1 MSFPLVPCPVSLQPW
16 QGYFQGLTFGAGT
29 QYPMLSIDAGFD
41 MVGIASKD
49 PQFPRGEGELIG
61 LDVGKGRDL
70 DIDFWVAPVSG
81 GTIQQLLLPL
91 ATAFQVQGNIE
102 QPMWLHLPGWGVL
115 GFMVRTRKRAI
126 KIDLDYSAASL
137 AKPSIKVHA
146 TDPVAYGP
154 VQSVTSTGAQ
164 PVGGVSFPIAFPLTF
179 AAVVGSFSATNNGN
193 FRVYPIITFYGPLDT
208 PTLTI
213 GSLQFQLYNPSQGS
227 NPTVPAGQTVT
238 VDMRL
243 RTVLLNVT
251 GTVQQS
257 SVASWVV
264 AGSAFFSLPAAT
276 TTSIG
281 FSTSSASTGYVTLQ
295 WADGFWL

>member
-1 MSFPLVPCPVSLQPW
+1 MSFPLVACPVDLQPW

-29 QYPMLSIDAGFD
+29 QYPMLNINAGFD

-61 LDVGKGRDL
+61 LDVGKGRD
-70 DIDFWVAPVSG
+70 IDFDLWVAPVNG
-81 GTIQQLLLPL
+81 GTIQSLLLPL

-102 QPMWLHLPGWGVL
+102 QPMWLHIPGWGVL

-137 AKPSIKVHA
+137 AKPSIRVHA
-146 TDPVAYGP
+146 TDPLAYGP

-164 PVGGVSFPIAFPLTF
+164 PVGGVSFPISFPLTF
-179 AAVVGSFSATNNGN
+179 AAVVGSFSADNAGN
-193 FRVYPIITFYGPLDT
+193 FRVYPVFTFVGPLDT
-208 PTLTI
+208 PTLTV
-213 GSLQFQLYNPSQGS
+213 GTEQFTLYNSAQGS
-227 NPTVPAGQTVT
+227 NPTIPSGQQVT

-243 RTVLLNVT
+243 RTVLLNT
-251 GTVQQS
+251 IGTLS
-257 SVASWVV
+257 HTSVASWVV
-264 AGSAFFSLPAAT
+264 AGSSFFSLPENA

-281 FSTSSASTGYVTLQ
+281 FSTSSASTGYVQMQ
-295 WADGFWL
+295 WANGWWL